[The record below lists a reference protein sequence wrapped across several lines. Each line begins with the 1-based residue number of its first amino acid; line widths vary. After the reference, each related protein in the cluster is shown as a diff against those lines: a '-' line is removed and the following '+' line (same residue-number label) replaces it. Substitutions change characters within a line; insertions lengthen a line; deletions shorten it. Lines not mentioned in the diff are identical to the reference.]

1 MSKIKGT
8 YIILSPIV
16 SFIGIDSLI
25 ATNSTYL
32 DYRTYKIIGENCRV
46 IEKINRIQAYLKDM
60 QYEIF
65 FACSDNED
73 DKELLA
79 LAKES
84 ILINKHDYNSK
95 TC

>member
-1 MSKIKGT
+1 MQ
-8 YIILSPIV
+8 
-16 SFIGIDSLI
+16 
-25 ATNSTYL
+25 
-32 DYRTYKIIGENCRV
+32 YKIV
-46 IEKINRIQAYLKDM
+46 
-60 QYEIF
+60 